1 MRQSIRE
8 LMIIKIL
15 LSKKSHCSDA
25 YDITE
30 LLNHMGYHSTVHQTI
45 KALSNLRKKGIII
58 RRWLR
63 TNSQKIRIYCLNR

>member
-1 MRQSIRE
+1 MKQSARE

-25 YDITE
+25 YDITQ
-30 LLNHMGYHSTVHQTI
+30 LLNELGYNSTMHQTI
-45 KALSNLRKKGIII
+45 KALSRLKAKDIII

-63 TNSQKIRIYCLNR
+63 TSNKKIRIYCLNK

>member
-25 YDITE
+25 YDITQ
-30 LLNHMGYHSTVHQTI
+30 LLNELGYPSTLVQTI
-45 KALSNLRKKGIII
+45 KALSSLKRKDVIV

-63 TNSQKIRIYCLNR
+63 TNGKKIRIYCLNS